1 MKYLV
6 ILFLFFFSIH
16 AYSKEIKEKVLICI
30 DEEKYKN
37 KDITKSDYIF
47 GYIFN
52 NKSADYY
59 YNSVMNN
66 GMYEIDNILNVK
78 YNINENFIIIDLEFG
93 NLFIDRKT
101 LEHSFNNNI
110 TARCEL
116 AKNEKFFFDLLKE
129 RKKELNDQIKK
140 NK

>member
-6 ILFLFFFSIH
+6 ILLFFISI
-16 AYSKEIKEKVLICI
+16 YSYSTGIKEKVLICI
-30 DEEKYKN
+30 DEEKYIN

-52 NKSADYY
+52 NQSANYY
-59 YNSVMNN
+59 YNVVMNN
-66 GMYEIDNILNVK
+66 GMYDIDNIQNIK
-78 YNINENFIIIDLEFG
+78 YNVNENFIIIELEFG
-93 NLFIDRKT
+93 NLFINRKT

-129 RKKELNDQIKK
+129 RKKELNNQIKK

>member
-6 ILFLFFFSIH
+6 IFLFFFSI
-16 AYSKEIKEKVLICI
+16 YSYSAEIKEKVLICI
-30 DEEKYKN
+30 DEEKYIN
-37 KDITKSDYIF
+37 KDISKSDYIF

-52 NKSADYY
+52 NKSANYY
-59 YNSVMNN
+59 YNTVMDN
-66 GMYEIDNILNVK
+66 GMYRIDNILNVK
-78 YNINENFIIIDLEFG
+78 YKTNDNYIIIELEFG
-93 NLFIDRKT
+93 NLFINRKT

-110 TARCEL
+110 TAKCEL

-129 RKKELNDQIKK
+129 RKKELNNQINK

>member
-6 ILFLFFFSIH
+6 IILILFSIH
-16 AYSKEIKEKVLICI
+16 SYSTGIKEKVLICI
-30 DEEKYKN
+30 DEEKYIK
-37 KDITKSDYIF
+37 KDITRSDYIF

-59 YNSVMNN
+59 YNAVMNN
-66 GMYEIDNILNVK
+66 GIYEIDNILNVK
-78 YNINENFIIIDLEFG
+78 YNVNENYIIIELEFG
-93 NLFIDRKT
+93 NLSINRKT

-116 AKNEKFFFDLLKE
+116 AKDKKFFFDLLNE
-129 RKKELNDQIKK
+129 RKKELNNQIKK
-140 NK
+140 NW

>member
-1 MKYLV
+1 MMKNLV
-6 ILFLFFFSIH
+6 ILFFFFSIH
-16 AYSKEIKEKVLICI
+16 SYSTGIKEKVLICI
-30 DEEKYKN
+30 DEEKYIN

-93 NLFIDRKT
+93 NLFINRKT

-129 RKKELNDQIKK
+129 RKKELNNKIKK

>member
-6 ILFLFFFSIH
+6 IILFFFSVH
-16 AYSKEIKEKVLICI
+16 SYSSVIAEKALICI
-30 DEEKYKN
+30 DEKKYIN

-52 NKSADYY
+52 NQSANYY
-59 YNSVMNN
+59 YNVVMNN
-66 GMYEIDNILNVK
+66 GMYDIDNILNIK
-78 YNINENFIIIDLEFG
+78 YNVNENFIIIELEFG
-93 NLFIDRKT
+93 NLFINRKT

-116 AKNEKFFFDLLKE
+116 AKDKKFFFDLLKE
-129 RKKELNDQIKK
+129 RKEELNNHIMK
-140 NK
+140 NR

>member
-6 ILFLFFFSIH
+6 ILLLLFSIH
-16 AYSKEIKEKVLICI
+16 SYSIDIKEKVLICI
-30 DEEKYKN
+30 DKEKYIN

-52 NKSADYY
+52 NESANYY

-66 GMYEIDNILNVK
+66 GMYEIDNILNIK
-78 YNINENFIIIDLEFG
+78 YNINENFIVIELEVG
-93 NLFIDRKT
+93 NLFINRKT

-116 AKNEKFFFDLLKE
+116 AENKEFFFNLLEE
-129 RKKELNDQIKK
+129 RKRKLN
-140 NK
+140 NKRR

>member
-6 ILFLFFFSIH
+6 LLFLFFFSIH
-16 AYSKEIKEKVLICI
+16 VYSKEIKEKILICI
-30 DEEKYKN
+30 DEEKYIN
-37 KDITKSDYIF
+37 KDISKSDYIF

-59 YNSVMNN
+59 YNSIMNN

-93 NLFIDRKT
+93 NLFINRKT

-129 RKKELNDQIKK
+129 RKKELNNQIKK
-140 NK
+140 NR

>member
-6 ILFLFFFSIH
+6 IFLFFFSI
-16 AYSKEIKEKVLICI
+16 YSYSAEIKEKVLICI
-30 DEEKYKN
+30 DEEKYIN
-37 KDITKSDYIF
+37 KDISKSDYIF

-52 NKSADYY
+52 NKSANYY
-59 YNSVMNN
+59 YNTVMDN
-66 GMYEIDNILNVK
+66 GKYRIDNILNVK
-78 YNINENFIIIDLEFG
+78 YKTNDNYIIIELEFG
-93 NLFIDRKT
+93 NLFINRKT

-110 TARCEL
+110 TAKCEL

-129 RKKELNDQIKK
+129 RKKELNNLINK

>member
-6 ILFLFFFSIH
+6 ILLLLFSIH
-16 AYSKEIKEKVLICI
+16 SYSIDIKEKVLICI
-30 DEEKYKN
+30 DEEKYIN

-52 NKSADYY
+52 NESANYY

-78 YNINENFIIIDLEFG
+78 YNINENFIIIELEFG
-93 NLFIDRKT
+93 NLFINRKT

-129 RKKELNDQIKK
+129 RKKKLNNQIKK
-140 NK
+140 KK

>member
-6 ILFLFFFSIH
+6 ILFFFFSIH
-16 AYSKEIKEKVLICI
+16 SYSTGIIEKVLVCI
-30 DEEKYKN
+30 DEEKYTN

-52 NKSADYY
+52 NKSANYY
-59 YNSVMNN
+59 YNAVLDS
-66 GMYEIDNILNVK
+66 GMYELDNIMNIK
-78 YNINENFIIIDLEFG
+78 YNVNENFIIIELEFG
-93 NLFIDRKT
+93 NLFINRKT

-110 TARCEL
+110 TARCEM

-129 RKKELNDQIKK
+129 RKEELNNYIKK
-140 NK
+140 NR

>member
-1 MKYLV
+1 MKSLL
-6 ILFLFFFSIH
+6 ILLFFFS
-16 AYSKEIKEKVLICI
+16 AYSFSIELKEKVLICI
-30 DEEKYKN
+30 DEQKYIN
-37 KDITKSDYIF
+37 KEISKSDYIF

-52 NKSADYY
+52 NKSANYY

-78 YNINENFIIIDLEFG
+78 YNINENFIIMDLEFG
-93 NLFIDRKT
+93 NLFINRKT

-116 AKNEKFFFDLLKE
+116 AKDKKFFFNLLKE
-129 RKKELNDQIKK
+129 RKKELNNQYKR

>member
-1 MKYLV
+1 MKYFV
-6 ILFLFFFSIH
+6 ILFFFFSVH
-16 AYSKEIKEKVLICI
+16 SYSKGIKEKVLICI
-30 DEEKYKN
+30 DEEKYIN

-78 YNINENFIIIDLEFG
+78 YKINENFIIIDLEFG

-110 TARCEL
+110 TARCEIV
-116 AKNEKFFFDLLKE
+116 KNEIFFFNLLKE
-129 RKKELNDQIKK
+129 RKKELNNRIKR

>member
-6 ILFLFFFSIH
+6 ILLLLFSIH
-16 AYSKEIKEKVLICI
+16 SYSIDIKEKVLICI
-30 DEEKYKN
+30 DEEKYIN
-37 KDITKSDYIF
+37 KDTTKSDYIF

-52 NKSADYY
+52 NESANYY

-78 YNINENFIIIDLEFG
+78 YNVNENFIIIELEFG
-93 NLFIDRKT
+93 NLFINRKT
-101 LEHSFNNNI
+101 LEHSYNNNI

-129 RKKELNDQIKK
+129 RKKKLNNQIKK
-140 NK
+140 KK

>member
-6 ILFLFFFSIH
+6 IFLLFFST
-16 AYSKEIKEKVLICI
+16 YSYSTEIKEKVLVCI
-30 DEEKYKN
+30 DEQKYIK

-52 NKSADYY
+52 NESANYY
-59 YNSVMNN
+59 YNSFMNN
-66 GMYEIDNILNVK
+66 GMYEIDNILNIK
-78 YNINENFIIIDLEFG
+78 YNINENFIIIELEVG
-93 NLFIDRKT
+93 NLFINRKT

-116 AKNEKFFFDLLKE
+116 AENKEFFFNLLEE
-129 RKKELNDQIKK
+129 RKRKLN
-140 NK
+140 NKRR

>member
-6 ILFLFFFSIH
+6 IILILFSIH
-16 AYSKEIKEKVLICI
+16 SYTTGIKEKVLICI
-30 DEEKYKN
+30 DEEKYIK
-37 KDITKSDYIF
+37 KDITRSDYIF

-59 YNSVMNN
+59 YNVVMNN
-66 GMYEIDNILNVK
+66 GIYEIDNILNVK
-78 YNINENFIIIDLEFG
+78 YNVNENFIIIELEFG
-93 NLFIDRKT
+93 NLSINRKT

-116 AKNEKFFFDLLKE
+116 AKDKKFFFDLLNE
-129 RKKELNDQIKK
+129 RKKELNNQIKK
-140 NK
+140 NW

>member
-1 MKYLV
+1 MKYFV
-6 ILFLFFFSIH
+6 ILIFLFSIH
-16 AYSKEIKEKVLICI
+16 SCSVEINEKVLICI
-30 DEEKYKN
+30 DQEKYIK

-52 NKSADYY
+52 NKSANYY

-66 GMYEIDNILNVK
+66 GMYEIENILNIK
-78 YNINENFIIIDLEFG
+78 YNINENYIIIELEFG
-93 NLFIDRKT
+93 NLLINRKT

-129 RKKELNDQIKK
+129 RKKKLNSQIKK

>member
-6 ILFLFFFSIH
+6 ILLLLFSINS
-16 AYSKEIKEKVLICI
+16 YSIDLKEKVLICI
-30 DEEKYKN
+30 DEETYIN

-52 NKSADYY
+52 NESANYY

-78 YNINENFIIIDLEFG
+78 YNINENL
-93 NLFIDRKT
+93 
-101 LEHSFNNNI
+101 
-110 TARCEL
+110 
-116 AKNEKFFFDLLKE
+116 
-129 RKKELNDQIKK
+129 
-140 NK
+140 

>member
-6 ILFLFFFSIH
+6 ILLFFFSIH
-16 AYSKEIKEKVLICI
+16 SYSIDVKEKVLICI
-30 DEEKYKN
+30 DEKKYIN

-52 NKSADYY
+52 NKSANYY
-59 YNSVMNN
+59 YNSVMDN
-66 GMYEIDNILNVK
+66 GMYELDNILNVK
-78 YNINENFIIIDLEFG
+78 YNINENFIIIELEFG
-93 NLFIDRKT
+93 NLFINRKT

-116 AKNEKFFFDLLKE
+116 VKDEKFFFDLLKE
-129 RKKELNDQIKK
+129 RKEKLNYQIKK
-140 NK
+140 SK

>member
-6 ILFLFFFSIH
+6 IFFFFFSIH
-16 AYSKEIKEKVLICI
+16 SYSTGIIEKVLVCI
-30 DEEKYKN
+30 DEEKYIN

-52 NKSADYY
+52 NQSANYY
-59 YNSVMNN
+59 YNVVMND
-66 GMYEIDNILNVK
+66 GMYDIDNILNIK
-78 YNINENFIIIDLEFG
+78 YNVNENFIIIELEFG
-93 NLFIDRKT
+93 NLFINRKT

-116 AKNEKFFFDLLKE
+116 AKDKRFFFL
-129 RKKELNDQIKK
+129 IY
-140 NK
+140 